1 MDPLVQAFFKS
12 YEVANSSSDLAAIG
26 DLYAETFLFAG
37 PSAVCSVRR
46 EDFLKAVPKMKTQIT
61 SLGLTE
67 SRLSSVEAA
76 NLDSRYVLAKVQ
88 WTMTLRTAEGLL
100 NQLEAFAT
108 YVLQRCDGKLSII
121 FQVDHQD
128 LAAVIHDKRHMHP

>member
-1 MDPLVQAFFKS
+1 MDPLVQAFFES
-12 YEVANSSSDLAAIG
+12 YEIANSSSDLTAIG

-37 PSAVCSVRR
+37 PSAVRSVRR
-46 EDFLKAVPKMKTQIT
+46 DDFLKVIPKMKTQFT

-76 NLDSRYVLAKVQ
+76 NLDSRYILAKVQ
-88 WTMTLRTAEGLL
+88 WTITLRTVEGPF
-100 NQLEAFAT
+100 NHFDAFAT
-108 YVLQRCDGKLSII
+108 YVLQHCDGKLSII
-121 FQVDHQD
+121 FQLDHQD